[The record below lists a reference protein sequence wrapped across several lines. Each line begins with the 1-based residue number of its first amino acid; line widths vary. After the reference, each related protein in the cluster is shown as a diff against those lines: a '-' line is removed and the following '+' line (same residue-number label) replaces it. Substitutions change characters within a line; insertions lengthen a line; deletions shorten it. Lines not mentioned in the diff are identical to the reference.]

1 MEKSC
6 SSDPRSSL
14 NFILFLPTSFP
25 LTRGKFW
32 YQTLVI
38 TAKEVVGN
46 HAERHGK
53 KAKLIYHVIF
63 CISQLTEQLF
73 SCLQSLI
80 HWGLIFWKYYE
91 NILKIFWKYLKYSKF
106 RLEARFWVVSKGKN
120 DSHDPLRPVALKY
133 IKYFHHIFKYFH
145 SIFIVFSNV
154 FKIFQSYAKYS
165 RKWQFCL
172 ILLPFPRGSDQL
184 YCCFIQVFG
193 IKLSLSLRGIKI

>member
-1 MEKSC
+1 MK
-6 SSDPRSSL
+6 
-14 NFILFLPTSFP
+14 
-25 LTRGKFW
+25 
-32 YQTLVI
+32 
-38 TAKEVVGN
+38 
-46 HAERHGK
+46 
-53 KAKLIYHVIF
+53 
-63 CISQLTEQLF
+63 
-73 SCLQSLI
+73 
-80 HWGLIFWKYYE
+80 IFWKYYE

-145 SIFIVFSNV
+145 SIFKCFHNI

-172 ILLPFPRGSDQL
+172 ILLPFPRDSDQL

-193 IKLSLSLRGIKI
+193 IKLSLSLRGIEILKNLKYLVSICGRWSKISPTNLFSIKANNYLLLKPSLWASNTSDFKNSSS